1 MNEIEVKA
9 KVNNGEE
16 VLKKLVELGCQLSEP
31 IVQHDFVFT
40 RKGTDPTA
48 TKTAGNPV
56 LRIRDEG
63 KRILFTLK
71 QDREDELDCIEKE
84 IEVSDKEILRDI
96 LDLLGFEQIVEIKKA
111 RRKAKYGDYEICF
124 DDVLNLGTFIE
135 VEKFSDEPG
144 AKIKVEMFDFLK
156 TLGVSESDR
165 VMHGYDTLIYEKQH
179 NGGK

>member
-9 KVNNGEE
+9 RVGNSGN
-16 VLKKLVELGCQLSEP
+16 VFKKLAELGCQFSEP
-31 IVQHDFVFT
+31 IIQRDRVFT
-40 RKGTDPTA
+40 KKGTDPTA
-48 TKTAGNPV
+48 AKTAGNPV

-84 IEVSDKEILRDI
+84 IEVGNKEILRDI
-96 LDLLGFEQIVEIKKA
+96 LDLLGFEQIVEINKV

-124 DDVLNLGTFIE
+124 DDVENLGVFIE

-144 AKIKVEMFDFLK
+144 AKIKAELFDFLK
-156 TLGVSESDR
+156 TLGISETDR
-165 VMHGYDTLIYEKQH
+165 VMHGYDTLFYEKQH
-179 NGGK
+179 A